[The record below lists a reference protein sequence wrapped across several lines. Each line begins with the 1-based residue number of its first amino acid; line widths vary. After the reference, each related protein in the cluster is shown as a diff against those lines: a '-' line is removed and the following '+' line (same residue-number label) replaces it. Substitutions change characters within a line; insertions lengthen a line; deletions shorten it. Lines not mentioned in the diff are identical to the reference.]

1 MARHL
6 RLAKIMKV
14 ESGVGGRITVVYTFN
29 GQQVIK
35 QFDIAAEERVGLL
48 LQRRQ
53 FRQDIPAVVRDRD
66 YGVFGRL
73 ANLDTLLSDGDQLE
87 FYQPL
92 TISPRQRRLRL
103 VVLRKKRNGA
113 NGKTPQQHL

>member
-1 MARHL
+1 M
-6 RLAKIMKV
+6 
-14 ESGVGGRITVVYTFN
+14 GGRIAVVYIFN

-35 QFDIAAEERVGLL
+35 QFNIAAGECIGLL
-48 LQRRQ
+48 LQNRQ
-53 FRQDIPAVVRDRD
+53 FRHDIPAVVRDRD
-66 YGVFGRL
+66 YGVFGQL
-73 ANLDTLLSDGDQLE
+73 ASPDTLLSDGDQLE

-103 VVLRKKRNGA
+103 AVLRKKRIRA